1 MRRLTLP
8 LTLPLP
14 YPYPYPCPY
23 PYPYPTQVCDV
34 FRCRCAL
41 TGVRYDSPDRPGF
54 QLCRWDPARAPT
66 LDNVLF
72 ATTAAAE
79 RHEQLGPQ
87 ALQPEPSPAPEP

>member
-1 MRRLTLP
+1 
-8 LTLPLP
+8 
-14 YPYPYPCPY
+14 
-23 PYPYPTQVCDV
+23 VCDV